1 MKPLEIL
8 RIKDIMR
15 IMNCSEYTARKI
27 RIEISEHYNIDKK
40 RITLQK
46 LNEYFDTKK

>member
-15 IMNCSEYTARKI
+15 IMNCSEYIARKI
-27 RIEISEHYNIDKK
+27 RMEVAEHFSMDKK
-40 RITLQK
+40 RVTYQHLK
-46 LNEYFDTKK
+46 DYFGLKD

>member
-15 IMNCSEYTARKI
+15 IMNCGKYMATKLRTD
-27 RIEISEHYNIDKK
+27 ISEHFSIKTTQVTYLHFEEYLNLKK
-40 RITLQK
+40 
-46 LNEYFDTKK
+46 

>member
-15 IMNCSEYTARKI
+15 IMNCGKYMATKLRMD
-27 RIEISEHYNIDKK
+27 ISEHFSIETTRVTYQH
-40 RITLQK
+40 LQDY
-46 LNEYFDTKK
+46 LNLNK